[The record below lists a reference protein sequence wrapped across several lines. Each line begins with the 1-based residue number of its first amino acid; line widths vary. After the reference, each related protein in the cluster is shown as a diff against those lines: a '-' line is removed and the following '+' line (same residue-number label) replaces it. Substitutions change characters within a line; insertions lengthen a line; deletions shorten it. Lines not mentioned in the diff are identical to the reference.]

1 MAYARFE
8 VTVTPK
14 METWNNKQYTVTIY
28 ARDGAQAVKQARAQY
43 KANEQDF
50 GQLPATYKVKKEEQS
65 KHVSDGY
72 NVEFFGAKPAELSR
86 DY

>member
-1 MAYARFE
+1 MAYARYE

-50 GQLPATYKVKKEEQS
+50 GQLPATYKVRKEGQS
-65 KHVSDGY
+65 QQVMDGY
-72 NVEFFGAKPAELSR
+72 NVEFFGAKPAQVAC